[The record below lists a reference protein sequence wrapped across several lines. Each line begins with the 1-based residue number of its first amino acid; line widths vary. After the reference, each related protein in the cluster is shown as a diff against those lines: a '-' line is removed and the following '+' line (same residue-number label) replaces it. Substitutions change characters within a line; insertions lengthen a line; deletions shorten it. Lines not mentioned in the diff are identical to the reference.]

1 MGRADNHATMIL
13 LSRFRRKIEA
23 NGPLAWPVAALLI
36 LGLSAALWLGIFY
49 LAWRL
54 L

>member
-1 MGRADNHATMIL
+1 MGRTDNRVAMLL
-13 LSRFRRKIEA
+13 LSRFRRKIDSD
-23 NGPLAWPVAALLI
+23 GPLAWPAAALLI
-36 LGLSAALWLGIFY
+36 LGLSAALWIGILY

>member
-1 MGRADNHATMIL
+1 MSRTDNRAAMVL
-13 LSRFRRKIEA
+13 LSRFRRQFSS
-23 NGPLAWPVAALLI
+23 NGPLAWPAAALLI
-36 LGLSAALWLGIFY
+36 LGLSAGLWIGILY

>member
-1 MGRADNHATMIL
+1 MGRTDNRVAMIL
-13 LSRFRRKIEA
+13 LSRFRRKTDA
-23 NGPLAWPVAALLI
+23 DGPLGWPAAALLI